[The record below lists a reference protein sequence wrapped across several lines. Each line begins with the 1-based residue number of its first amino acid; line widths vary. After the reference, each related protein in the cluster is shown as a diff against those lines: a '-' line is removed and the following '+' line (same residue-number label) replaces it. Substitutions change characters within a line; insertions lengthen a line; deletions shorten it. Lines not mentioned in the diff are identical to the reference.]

1 MTQSNREVIRPP
13 LSPLIRKTF
22 EASPFISP
30 LTRTDFLV
38 AGLLGFGAL
47 LLYIRTL
54 APSLL
59 WGDSAEFQTLSYTLG
74 MTHPSGYMTHI
85 MIGKLFTYIPI
96 GNIAYRVNLMSACF
110 AALAVSQVYLIVRLL
125 GGISI
130 AGISAALMLSL
141 TPLFW
146 RNALVAESYAPAA
159 GMLALIWSLFLLWR
173 RTQKWQY
180 LFLAGLAG
188 GLSVGIH
195 STVVMTAASVLVI
208 MSITARKKT
217 EWLGATVGALLGLAI
232 TFSFFLFLDGRNPPS
247 SIYNTTYFPA
257 YSTGGI
263 FTKDFDSPLE
273 RFFIIFPANHF
284 WSYYFTASPA
294 EISRRLVEYIAL
306 HPWWAT
312 IFILL
317 GVFALFKESWRDALY
332 PAIAFPILW
341 GFAITVSFSI
351 YQEFYTPIAI
361 FVFVWYGMGV
371 NAVAK
376 TLNRISLPTQFR
388 SQSIQFI
395 LSAIFII
402 LPLWQFRADLLTG
415 IRAGYTTFIQGDH
428 LYPVFAPH
436 KAILDALKIVDAV
449 EDNAIVFTNWDK
461 LYSYVYTAHI
471 EQGRTGIAFHL
482 ALEDDMYL
490 AESTLKYIDDNID
503 NRPIYFAVDVPEL
516 TEYFKVEQ
524 INESLYKLSRK

>member
-1 MTQSNREVIRPP
+1 MIPNKREVIR
-13 LSPLIRKTF
+13 SPLIPLVRKPF
-22 EASPFISP
+22 AASIIISP
-30 LTRTDFLV
+30 LAPTDILL
-38 AGLLGFGAL
+38 AGLLGLGAL
-47 LLYIRTL
+47 LLYVRTL

-59 WGDSAEFQTLSYTLG
+59 WGDSAEFQTLSYTMG

-85 MIGKLFTYIPI
+85 MIGKLFTYIPV

-125 GGISI
+125 GRVSV

-159 GMLALIWSLFLLWR
+159 GMIALIWSLFLLWR

-188 GLSVGIH
+188 GLSIGIH

-208 MSITARKKT
+208 MLITARKQA
-217 EWLGATVGALLGLAI
+217 EWVGATAGALLGIIA
-232 TFSFFLFLDGRNPPS
+232 TFLFFLFLDGHNPPS

-257 YSTGGI
+257 YSMEGV
-263 FTKDFDSPLE
+263 FTKDFDTPFK
-273 RFFIIFPANHF
+273 RFFAIFPADHF
-284 WSYYFTASPA
+284 WSYYFTADA
-294 EISRRLVEYIAL
+294 TETSRRLVEYISL
-306 HPWWAT
+306 HPLWAVAL
-312 IFILL
+312 ILI
-317 GVFALFKESWRDALY
+317 GIFALFTRDWHDALY
-332 PAIAFPILW
+332 PVIAFLILW

-351 YQEFYTPIAI
+351 YQEFYTPIAV
-361 FVFVWYGMGV
+361 FVFVWYGVGV
-371 NAVAK
+371 DVVLDV
-376 TLNRISLPTQFR
+376 LNSILSSSKIR
-388 SQSIQFI
+388 SQGVYLI
-395 LSAIFII
+395 LSMAFII
-402 LPLWQFRADLLTG
+402 LPLLQFHADLVTG
-415 IRAGYTTFIQGDH
+415 IRAGYTTFVQRDH
-428 LYPVFAPH
+428 LYPIFAPH
-436 KAILDALKIVDAV
+436 KAILDALKIVNSV

-482 ALEDDMYL
+482 ALEDDIYL
-490 AESTLKYIDDNID
+490 AESTLAYIDENID
-503 NRPIYFAVDVPEL
+503 QRPVYFAVYVPEL

-524 INESLYKLSRK
+524 INESLYKLYRK